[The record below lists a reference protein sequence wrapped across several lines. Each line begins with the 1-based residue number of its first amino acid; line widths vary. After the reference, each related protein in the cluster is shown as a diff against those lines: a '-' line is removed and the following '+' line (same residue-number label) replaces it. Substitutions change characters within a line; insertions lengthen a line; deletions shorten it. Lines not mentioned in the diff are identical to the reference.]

1 MAGKSWRNDRV
12 AEGYRLP
19 ALPPSWLAIEPET
32 RTDSFTGLREFLDD
46 EVEEHQ
52 IYPPAREVYRALE
65 LTPLSNV
72 RVLLLG
78 QDPYHGP
85 GQAEG
90 LCFSVRR
97 GTRTPASLR
106 NIFRELESD
115 VGLAPPSHGSLVA
128 WARRGV
134 LLLNAV
140 LTVRAGEPNSH
151 AGRGWEPF
159 TDAIIRRVAAKR
171 TPVVFALWGA
181 YAQKKI
187 PLIDAGRHTVVTAA
201 HPSPYSARNGFFGTR
216 PFSRI
221 NAALEGAGQEPID
234 WRIE

>member
-1 MAGKSWRNDRV
+1 MDAYPLPPLPASWR
-12 AEGYRLP
+12 
-19 ALPPSWLAIEPET
+19 ALEPET
-32 RTDSFTGLREFLDD
+32 RTASFEALVDFLTADAKTH
-46 EVEEHQ
+46 V
-52 IYPPAREVYRALE
+52 IYPPAPDVYRALE
-65 LTPLSNV
+65 LTPYGNV

-78 QDPYHGP
+78 QDPYPGP

-90 LCFSVRR
+90 LCFSVRP
-97 GTRTPASLR
+97 GVKPPASLR

-115 VGLAPPSHGSLVA
+115 LGVPPPGHGSLVE
-128 WARRGV
+128 WGKRGV

-151 AGRGWEPF
+151 AGRGWEFF

-187 PLIDAGRHTVVTAA
+187 PLIGSARHAVVTAA
-201 HPSPYSARNGFFGTR
+201 HPSPLAARRGFFGSR

-221 NAALEGAGQEPID
+221 NAALAAAGREPID
-234 WRIE
+234 WQIE